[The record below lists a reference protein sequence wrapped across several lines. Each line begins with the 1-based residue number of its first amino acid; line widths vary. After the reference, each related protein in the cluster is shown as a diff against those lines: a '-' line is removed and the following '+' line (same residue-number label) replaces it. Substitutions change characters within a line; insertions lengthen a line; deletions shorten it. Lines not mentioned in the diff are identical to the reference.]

1 MQSFMTISH
10 LLGLRQVKA
19 ISDYQF
25 GNEITDLLFSDP
37 ENIRLQRSLA
47 TNKIRYIYHNNDLLL
62 TLRPKNGFFTL
73 SLFSAQKILNTVVI
87 PNLRVIV
94 LNEISEFIMK
104 GRNVFCKH
112 VVDIDENLRPLDE
125 VIVVNQKDELLG
137 IGKLKLPVP
146 YVKSFKRGIAV
157 NIRKGVYKSKI

>member
-1 MQSFMTISH
+1 VGT
-10 LLGLRQVKA
+10 
-19 ISDYQF
+19 
-25 GNEITDLLFSDP
+25 
-37 ENIRLQRSLA
+37 
-47 TNKIRYIYHNNDLLL
+47 
-62 TLRPKNGFFTL
+62 
-73 SLFSAQKILNTVVI
+73 

-112 VVDIDENLRPLDE
+112 VVDVDENLRPLDE

-137 IGKLKLPVP
+137 IGKLKIPVP